1 MFGVVM
7 SAVVYAGVGGYLV
20 TRPSDYHGGVI
31 MPLLINGDTTNSIV
45 FYPASLRLSTAK
57 NKR

>member
-1 MFGVVM
+1 
-7 SAVVYAGVGGYLV
+7 
-20 TRPSDYHGGVI
+20 